1 MKQDFYFIMNLV
13 SVNVDQMNVYVTEQ
27 KNETV
32 MNVSVS
38 VTN

>member
-38 VTN
+38 VNN

>member
-1 MKQDFYFIMNLV
+1 MKQDFYFIMNLM

-27 KNETV
+27 KNGTV

-38 VTN
+38 VNN

>member
-32 MNVSVS
+32 MNVSMS
-38 VTN
+38 VNN

>member
-1 MKQDFYFIMNLV
+1 MNLV
-13 SVNVDQMNVYVTEQ
+13 SVNVGQMNVYVTEQ

-38 VTN
+38 VNN

>member
-1 MKQDFYFIMNLV
+1 MNLV

-38 VTN
+38 VNN